1 MPTEI
6 VRHWALNQSTNTSTH
21 YSAASQCA
29 SCILNNFEEQDFP
42 PIPTEPSCSSAI
54 SRSSFLFLGAHK
66 KQLIALGSPKSVGV
80 SLGHVQSL
88 RSIASRATWHLFP
101 LSVYRSIYLP
111 TYLVVCLS
119 MFMSMSISVSISIS
133 ISVSI
138 IICSMHILSKCI
150 GHGGESQEVKYPKKD
165 RGCSQLKLAIKCLM
179 WMALPLKLNQ
189 CVFRS
194 PYILD
199 MPRTCMSSPASKQ
212 WVPLVSPLGLPMI
225 PMFDC
230 QRISNVAVKP

>member
-29 SCILNNFEEQDFP
+29 SLNFGEQDFP

-101 LSVYRSIYLP
+101 LSVYQSIYLP
-111 TYLVVCLS
+111 TYISSRLS
-119 MFMSMSISVSISIS
+119 IYVYVYVYIRVHIYIC

-138 IICSMHILSKCI
+138 IICIYC
-150 GHGGESQEVKYPKKD
+150 QNV
-165 RGCSQLKLAIKCLM
+165 
-179 WMALPLKLNQ
+179 
-189 CVFRS
+189 
-194 PYILD
+194 
-199 MPRTCMSSPASKQ
+199 
-212 WVPLVSPLGLPMI
+212 LVMVG
-225 PMFDC
+225 DH
-230 QRISNVAVKP
+230 RK